1 MQDGNFR
8 VRRERLYCKD
18 WMSVVV
24 LLFTRF
30 LLFFCDLAMSVVA
43 QYPASLFN

>member
-8 VRRERLYCKD
+8 VRRERLYCMD
-18 WMSVVV
+18 WMSVVI

-30 LLFFCDLAMSVVA
+30 LFFCDLVMSVVA
-43 QYPASLFN
+43 QYLASLFS